1 MARKKEPEI
10 KKHKAVSS
18 SSFITSIRREEE
30 TKKKKTKRTLI
41 ITVCAILLAGLLL
54 AGWALLSSSDYFCE
68 HSAAVRVKNHSV
80 SPVMFDYFYRDAY
93 STFCQQNLD
102 VISLYLDTTKPLDE
116 QWYDQQQN
124 VTWADYF
131 MNLAESSIQRTYCLY
146 DEAMAEGYA
155 ATAEDDKAVESAV
168 SKLEAQAKDK
178 DSDLASYL
186 VSYYGRGCTEKTF
199 REYSRI
205 ARIAAQVQTQYEQG
219 LSYSSDELSTYYS
232 SHRSAFDA
240 VNYRIYP
247 VAVKNDAGTVDMDAS
262 EKLAESIAEESRG
275 DEAKY
280 LSLIEADAGP
290 DSAYA
295 TGDYSRRDNYT
306 YTYVPENLADWLF
319 DTGRR
324 EGDTTAVQNGENGWF
339 AVYYLSLNT
348 HDYTTA
354 DLRVVEVADYYKDAD
369 KAYKAAQKL
378 LYVRRSAHRRHAAA
392 GAHPHPLFNLKR
404 KSFHSYLYGLE
415 ANPAAGAGQAGV
427 SQPGRLRQGPHRQGH
442 DRRRRGARPS
452 EARLRNHRA
461 HLRQHRHRPG
471 LRGGGQRLPHH
482 HRDAGDHVRRAP
494 PAHRP
499 TARSWC
505 SPRAPR
511 A

>member
-1 MARKKEPEI
+1 
-10 KKHKAVSS
+10 
-18 SSFITSIRREEE
+18 
-30 TKKKKTKRTLI
+30 
-41 ITVCAILLAGLLL
+41 
-54 AGWALLSSSDYFCE
+54 
-68 HSAAVRVKNHSV
+68 
-80 SPVMFDYFYRDAY
+80 MFDYFYRDAY

-186 VSYYGRGCTEKTF
+186 VSYYGRGCTETTF

-205 ARIAAQVQTQYEQG
+205 ARIAGQIQKQYEQS
-219 LSYSSDELSTYYS
+219 LAYSAEELSDYYD

-247 VAVKNDAGTVDMDAS
+247 VAVKTDAGTVDLDAS
-262 EKLAESIAEESRG
+262 QEKAESIAEQSRG
-275 DEAKY
+275 DEQTY
-280 LSLIEADAGP
+280 LSLIKADAGP

-306 YTYVPENLADWLF
+306 YTYVPDNLAEWLF
-319 DTGRR
+319 DTGRK
-324 EGDTTAVQNGENGWF
+324 EGDTTAVQNGQNGWYP
-339 AVYYLSLNT
+339 VYYLPLNP

-354 DLRVVEVADYYKDAD
+354 DVRVIEVADYYKDAD
-369 KAYKAAQKL
+369 KAYASAQKL
-378 LYVRRSAHRRHAAA
+378 LGTFESGDGTENSFAALADENGAADGGLKQNTALGELDDAAEAWAFDAARQPGDAAA
-392 GAHPHPLFNLKR
+392 VKGENSA
-404 KSFHSYLYGLE
+404 SSYLVYYVG
-415 ANPAAGAGQAGV
+415 
-427 SQPGRLRQGPHRQGH
+427 PGMNCRDWFVEKALRESAVEDWIDKLQ
-442 DRRRRGARPS
+442 
-452 EARLRNHRA
+452 
-461 HLRQHRHRPG
+461 
-471 LRGGGQRLPHH
+471 GGGTLKEDKLGMQY
-482 HRDAGDHVRRAP
+482 V
-494 PAHRP
+494 
-499 TARSWC
+499 TTK
-505 SPRAPR
+505 
-511 A
+511 